1 MALVTAGLLV
11 ALLWTAWIG
20 MVKQAQLLQWFAE
33 QQQEWFLERRELLT
47 RIKPET
53 APRIPGEQTV
63 PQVRHFDLE
72 NDAEYQKIMGS
83 SKEEL
88 AELVEAGEL

>member
-1 MALVTAGLLV
+1 
-11 ALLWTAWIG
+11 

-53 APRIPGEQTV
+53 APRIPGQQTV